1 MRKRRPAFSEEERE
15 RILSVMREAKSQG
28 LQLNVVA
35 RELAEELDSNEN
47 SVYNVYNR
55 VRKAEESSAEETSHE
70 VVKSAC
76 EEALVVK
83 LLLEKV
89 EQLTSER
96 DEWKHKYHKK
106 EEEFSAFKDSVLE
119 KLLS

>member
-28 LQLNVVA
+28 LHLNIVA

-55 VRKAEESSAEETSHE
+55 ERKAEEASHE
-70 VVKSAC
+70 VVKPAC

-83 LLLEKV
+83 LLLEKI

-106 EEEFSAFKDSVLE
+106 EEEFSTFKDSVLE